1 MARLALAFGF
11 LLSIIPAVASAQGV
25 PEGGVG
31 VRPSFNV
38 PLPTLRQPAA
48 ARAAWLGA
56 PSVSATQ
63 AGVAWQAQLDR
74 RLTRERAAWQSSQT
88 LAAIYGANNLQV
100 QLSEA
105 NQAERQTLLGIPTKY
120 ADLHIDGSAFLDIRS
135 DRVKN
140 LRCTPAQLLDQ
151 NSGCRGGFKTPRLEN
166 EFNAKVG
173 GLIGSRLHVN
183 IDYDSRREF
192 NANNDVQVYYEGL
205 QDEIVRRVEVGTV
218 SFRTPPS
225 RFLTTAIPANNFGLN
240 ATLEFGPFTIQAMM
254 ATQEGSVVGQRV
266 YTVGATTSEP
276 QDRLV
281 RDVDFESG
289 RFFWAVDPA
298 PLPNFPFVD
307 ILNLDQVAI
316 PPAIQP
322 ADGQVRVYRYRT
334 GVGSGLNPNLG
345 GITALGFRPDG
356 PERVE
361 GTWQLLLQGS
371 DYYLDPSGLWFALA
385 TKLDQND
392 YLAVS
397 YVTLNGTR
405 VGTFPA
411 AEDPAVTDSLL
422 LVAIPL
428 QGPTQQTFRHEMRQ
442 VYRVSGTDL
451 DKRSLKVTVTLNQ
464 SERPSSDNAQT
475 YLAFFG
481 LAIPPDPNVFD
492 LDNRLFPRQR
502 DPGADLVLRESYIAY
517 PSLRPFVDPRLQPN
531 ERADSV
537 YTSPAYL
544 ITTPQGPPSRFQMR
558 LEYRAAGGDDPGSLN
573 LNALQ
578 IRRGSEQLT
587 AGGRVLE
594 RGVDYEINYDLGQVT
609 FTNPTALFPS
619 GTGTINA
626 RFEERG
632 IFAVAPTSILGGTL
646 GYSLGEVGSVNLIG
660 MYQKEQ
666 SVFTRPT
673 LGFEPTSNLLLGITT
688 DLRFR
693 PSGVTRF
700 FDQLT
705 TQSVTAPSQLDI
717 RAEYGVTHPDP
728 NLLGQ
733 AYLEDFEGESSI
745 PVSMLTSRW
754 EYSSVPQSTLGVEA
768 LGFAG
773 GFDSLWAVQ
782 LSWQNLVP
790 GPSGSPIELQPQDID
805 PTIITNGQGSLNE
818 TVLYLTFHADTAG
831 GMVQTNNSSLW
842 SLPAQPFTPRWRS
855 LVTPLSQSGVD
866 LSRSEYLEFWV
877 FQGGDKTADAAGV
890 QLIVDLGSVSEDALA
905 IAPDS
910 LTVTGADSLY
920 TGRRYTGVDVLDSER
935 QASGIFNASVDDIGI
950 LLDRVDSMSV
960 NGLIQTDVQTC
971 ADILSSSVPIYPWGD
986 LSSHCTVG
994 NGFLDTED
1002 LNGDNRLNAQGANDN
1017 VLRWVVTPNELS
1029 QYYVRTGA
1037 TSTNTD
1043 GQTST
1048 WTLYRVPMRL
1058 PEYTIGTPNLRLVQN
1073 LRVTIV
1079 APDGPDPSDVVARFA
1094 LARARFTGAP
1104 WVRRADTPLLGIGGS
1119 VASPTGTMFAAVIS
1133 TEDVA
1138 LGYTSPPGVVNEPA
1152 RNDNGQTVQGIQ
1164 INEKSLRVVAT
1175 ALDVDERAEAYQR
1188 FPSGPQNLL
1197 KYGEIQVWFKG
1208 RGDGWA
1214 SGDLNAYFKVGS
1226 DERNFYM
1233 YIVPA
1238 SSTDWNPEA
1247 VISIP
1252 VWRQLR
1258 ADIEQRWLQGLPPD
1272 GAAACGIGDPL
1283 AYVACEGPYVVQVA
1297 DPGVNPPNLA
1307 AAQELA
1313 AGIYRRANTETLTT
1327 VELWVDDIRLDAPLT
1342 ESGGSLAIDA
1352 RLQAS
1357 DVADFAINYVRQ
1369 DGYFQQIGR
1378 NPTYRTSGA
1387 LVIGSNWRVDRFL
1400 PASLGLAIPFS
1411 ISHTRTSV
1419 APILIGG
1426 TDILASDIANLR
1438 QPSSSSTQFNF
1449 ALRRSKRG
1457 TTWVEKGLLDPLA
1470 FSGAVV
1476 SGQSQTELSSG
1487 TSSSSV
1493 FTLNYLLAL
1502 PRFGPEI
1509 SLGGAV
1515 DQLPD
1520 WVSRSEGLKAARTT
1534 KLGLAPTSIRLTSQ
1548 LSQNQSDFT
1557 GYLVPVVRPGDAAL
1571 TPAVSLSQLWRNSG
1585 GLTWQPIGMLILSG
1599 DVASTRD
1606 LREYEDSTSIGRLV
1620 GASRQDFLGMDV
1632 GVERDRTVSSA
1643 ITLNPRL
1650 TSWLRFRLNTFSNF
1664 VLSRSLTSRQPVQA
1678 FGDSGGYILPQTL
1691 NNNRSREIGVTL
1703 DPSRGFRQL
1712 MTDSGL
1718 TARILQ
1724 GIRVLD
1730 VVYRTQR
1737 FSTYDLATFSPD
1749 LAYMLARGSLDD
1761 FLVQGTDSSLSAGEM
1776 NSLTLGGGVD
1786 LPFGITAGLQYTS
1799 SETDR
1804 YTRASNGFLLSQ
1816 TSQTEWPIVQAR
1828 WTQTLRNGPLTV
1840 ISLSTNVR
1848 QRSGQT
1854 TLPSST
1860 TSAVSLTETSTWTND
1875 LQLTFRNGIS
1885 LSLGYGTTSD
1895 QRQSNGTTSLGNG
1908 TDITAN
1914 LVYLFRMGGSTRST
1928 RRQVRVSINGLTSQS
1943 ESCLELPG
1951 EDTCLGVSDVRRQTL
1966 RAGVD
1971 TDIFTILTGGLQGA
1985 YVVNDVRQLNR
1996 KTEQITIS
2004 LTFQLS
2010 LFSGDY

>member
-1 MARLALAFGF
+1 VARLALVPAF
-11 LLSIIPAVASAQGV
+11 LLSIVPVALSAQDAR
-25 PEGGVG
+25 GGEVG
-31 VRPSFNV
+31 VRATFNV
-38 PLPTLRQPAA
+38 PLPTIRQPML
-48 ARAAWLGA
+48 ARAGWLGA
-56 PSVSATQ
+56 PSVTPAQ
-63 AGVAWQAQLDR
+63 AGERWEASLDR
-74 RLTRERAAWQSSQT
+74 RLVRERTDWEFARTMAALYGPNTFQIQGVE
-88 LAAIYGANNLQV
+88 AAPADG
-100 QLSEA
+100 
-105 NQAERQTLLGIPTKY
+105 QAMLGIPRKY
-120 ADLHIDGSAFLDIRS
+120 ADLHIDGAAFLDIRS

-151 NSGCRGGFKTPRLEN
+151 NSGCRGGFKTPRLDN

-192 NANNDVQVYYEGL
+192 NANNDIQVYYEGL
-205 QDEIVRRVEVGTV
+205 QDEIVRRVEIGTV
-218 SFRTPPS
+218 TFRAPPT
-225 RFLTTAIPANNFGLN
+225 RFLTAAIPANNFGIN
-240 ATLEFGPFTIQAMM
+240 ATFEFGPLTLQGMV
-254 ATQEGSVVGQRV
+254 ATQEGSVIGQRV

-289 RFFWAVDPA
+289 RFFWATDPA
-298 PLPNFPFVD
+298 PLPNYPFVD

-316 PPAIQP
+316 PASIRPAE
-322 ADGQVRVYRYRT
+322 GQVRVYRYRT
-334 GVGSGLNPNLG
+334 GIGSGLNPNLG
-345 GITALGFRPDG
+345 GITAIGFRPDG
-356 PERVE
+356 PERVD
-361 GTWQLLLQGS
+361 GTWQLLLQGT

-411 AEDPAVTDSLL
+411 AENPAVTDSLL

-442 VYRVSGTDL
+442 IYRVSGTDL
-451 DKRSLKVTVTLNQ
+451 DKASLAVTVTLNQ
-464 SERPSSDNAQT
+464 SERPTNDEAQT

-481 LAIPPDPNVFD
+481 LAVPSDPNIFNLQD
-492 LDNRLFPRQR
+492 RLFPRSR

-517 PSLRPFVDPRLQPN
+517 PTMRPFVDPRLQPN

-558 LEYRAAGGDDPGSLN
+558 LRYNAAGGADIGSLN

-578 IRRGSEQLT
+578 IRRGSEQLV

-626 RFEERG
+626 KFEERG

-646 GYSLGEVGSVNLIG
+646 GYSLGEVGTVSLIG

-673 LGFEPTSNLLLGITT
+673 LGFEPTSNLLLGIAT

-693 PSGVTRF
+693 PTGVTRF
-700 FDQLT
+700 FDRLSP
-705 TQSVTAPSQLDI
+705 QSVTAPSRLDI
-717 RAEYGVTHPDP
+717 RAEYGVTRPDP
-728 NLLGQ
+728 NIIGQ

-754 EYSSVPQSTLGVEA
+754 EYSSVPQSSLGVEA

-790 GPSGSPIELQPQDID
+790 GPTGAPIELLPQDID
-805 PTIITNGQGSLNE
+805 PTIITNGTGSLNE

-831 GMVQTNNSSLW
+831 GMVQVDNSSRW

-855 LVTPLSQSGVD
+855 LVSPLSQTGLD
-866 LSRSEYLEFWV
+866 LSRAEYLEFWV
-877 FQGGDKTADAAGV
+877 FQGGDHSADSAGI
-890 QLIVDLGSVSEDALA
+890 QLVIDLGSVSEDALA
-905 IAPDS
+905 IAPES
-910 LTVTGADSLY
+910 LTVSAGDSLY
-920 TGRRYTGVDVLDSER
+920 TGRAYTGVGVLDSER
-935 QASGIFNASVDDIGI
+935 QPSGIYNASIDDIGI
-950 LLDRVDSMSV
+950 LLDRVDSMNV
-960 NGLIQTDVQTC
+960 NGAYVQDVQTC
-971 ADILSSSVPIYPWGD
+971 ADVLSSSVPVYPWGD
-986 LSSHCTVG
+986 LSSRCTVG

-1037 TSTNTD
+1037 TSTNTA
-1043 GQTST
+1043 GQTSS
-1048 WTLYRVPMRL
+1048 WTLYRIPMRL
-1058 PEYTIGTPNLRLVQN
+1058 PEYTIGTPNLRLIQN

-1079 APDGPDPSDVVARFA
+1079 APPGPDPNDVVGRFA

-1104 WVRRADTPLLGIGGS
+1104 WVRRADTPLLGISGS
-1119 VASPTGTMFAAVIS
+1119 VASPSGTMFAAVIS

-1175 ALDVDERAEAYQR
+1175 SLDVGERAEAYQR

-1197 KYGEIQVWFKG
+1197 KYEEIQVWFRG
-1208 RGDGWA
+1208 RGDGWL

-1226 DERNFYM
+1226 DDRNFYLYM
-1233 YIVPA
+1233 VPA
-1238 SSTDWNPEA
+1238 SSATWTPEGI
-1247 VISIP
+1247 ISIP

-1258 ADIEQRWLQGLPPD
+1258 AEIEQRWLQGLPPD
-1272 GAAACGIGDPL
+1272 GAAACGIGDPA
-1283 AYVACEGPYVVQVA
+1283 AYVACDGPYVVQVA

-1307 AAQELA
+1307 SAQELA

-1327 VELWVDDIRLDAPLT
+1327 VELWVDDIRLDAPVT
-1342 ESGGSLAIDA
+1342 ESGGSMALDA
-1352 RLQAS
+1352 RLQAA
-1357 DVADFAINYVRQ
+1357 DVADFYVNYVWQ
-1369 DGYFQQIGR
+1369 DGLFQQIGR
-1378 NPTYRTSGA
+1378 NPTYRTTGA
-1387 LVIGSNWRVDRFL
+1387 LQVGSNWRVDRFL
-1400 PASLGLAIPFS
+1400 PASLGLAIPLS
-1411 ISHTRTSV
+1411 ISHSRTSID
-1419 APILIGG
+1419 PILIGG
-1426 TDILASDIANLR
+1426 TDILAADIEDLR
-1438 QPSSSSTQFNF
+1438 TPSNSTTQINF
-1449 ALRRSKRG
+1449 GLRRSKRG
-1457 TTWVEKGLLDPLA
+1457 TTWVERGLLDPFA
-1470 FSGAVV
+1470 FSGALIR
-1476 SGQSQTELSSG
+1476 GNTQTELSTG
-1487 TSSSSV
+1487 TNSSSI

-1502 PRFGPEI
+1502 PRVGP
-1509 SLGGAV
+1509 SVDLGGV
-1515 DQLPD
+1515 MDPLPD
-1520 WVSRSEGLKAARTT
+1520 WVSQSEGLKAARTT
-1534 KLGLAPTSIRLTSQ
+1534 QIGLAPTSVRMTSQ
-1548 LSQNQSDFT
+1548 LTQIESDFT

-1571 TPAVSLSQLWRNSG
+1571 QPAVSLTQLWRNSG
-1585 GLTWQPIGMLILSG
+1585 GLTFQPIGMLIFSG

-1606 LREYEDSTSIGRLV
+1606 LRNYEDSTSIGRLT
-1620 GASRQDFLGMDV
+1620 GASRETFLGMDV

-1643 ITLNPRL
+1643 ITLTPRL
-1650 TSWLRFRLNTFSNF
+1650 TSWLRFRFNTFSSF

-1691 NNNRSREIGVTL
+1691 NNNRTREIGISL
-1703 DPSRGFRQL
+1703 DPARGFRQL
-1712 MTDSGL
+1712 LTDSAL
-1718 TARILQ
+1718 HSRILK

-1730 VVYRTQR
+1730 LVIRNQR
-1737 FSTYDLATFSPD
+1737 FSTYDLATFDPG
-1749 LAYMLARGSLDD
+1749 LGYMLARGGMDD
-1761 FLVQGTDSSLSAGEM
+1761 FLTQGTDSALSAGEM
-1776 NSLTLGGGVD
+1776 KTVTVGGGAD
-1786 LPFGITAGLQYTS
+1786 LPFGITAGLQYSS

-1804 YTRASNGFLLSQ
+1804 YTKSTNGFILSE
-1816 TSQTEWPIVQAR
+1816 TSQTEWPILQAR
-1828 WTQTLRNGPLTV
+1828 WTQTIRGSLLSV
-1840 ISLSTNVR
+1840 ISLSTNLR
-1848 QRSGQT
+1848 QRSGTT

-1860 TSAVSLTETSTWTND
+1860 TSAQSLNETSTWTND
-1875 LQLTFRNGIS
+1875 LQLTFRNGLS
-1885 LSLGYGTTSD
+1885 LALGYGTTSD
-1895 QRQSNGTTSLGNG
+1895 ERQSNGTTSLGNG
-1908 TDITAN
+1908 TDLTAN
-1914 LVYLFRMGGSTRST
+1914 LAYLFRMGGRVGTT
-1928 RRQVRVSINGLTSQS
+1928 RRQVRVSVNGLSS
-1943 ESCLELPG
+1943 KAESCLELPG
-1951 EDTCLGVSDVRRQTL
+1951 QDGCLSVSDVRRQTL
-1966 RAGVD
+1966 RAGLD
-1971 TDIFTILTGGLQGA
+1971 TDILSILTGGFQAA
-1985 YVVNDVRQLNR
+1985 YVVNDIRQLNR
-1996 KTEQITIS
+1996 KTEQITLS